1 MAKRERK
8 PKVQEQSQLT
18 VLKQQIVEL
27 NKQLEASKSS
37 ADYWLRQS
45 VTKEEEIARKQ
56 DEASLRTEVAILRAH
71 NAWFKELLEKMILEE
86 PQQSTDR
93 ATACTGDC

>member
-8 PKVQEQSQLT
+8 PAVKNQSQET
-18 VLKQQIVEL
+18 VLKQQLGEL
-27 NKQLEASKSS
+27 NKQLEAAKSS

-56 DEASLRTEVAILRAH
+56 EEASLRTEVAILRAH
-71 NAWFKELLEKMILEE
+71 NAWFKELLEKMILDE
-86 PQQSTDR
+86 PKVSDRLST
-93 ATACTGDC
+93 CTGDC

>member
-8 PKVQEQSQLT
+8 PKAQEQSQLT

-27 NKQLEASKSS
+27 NKQLEATKSS
-37 ADYWLRQS
+37 ADYWLRES
-45 VTKEEEIARKQ
+45 VQKESQITQKQ
-56 DEASLRTEVAILRAH
+56 EEASLRTEVAILRAH
-71 NAWFKELLEKMILEE
+71 NAWFRELLEKMILEE
-86 PQQSTDR
+86 PQQSTAR